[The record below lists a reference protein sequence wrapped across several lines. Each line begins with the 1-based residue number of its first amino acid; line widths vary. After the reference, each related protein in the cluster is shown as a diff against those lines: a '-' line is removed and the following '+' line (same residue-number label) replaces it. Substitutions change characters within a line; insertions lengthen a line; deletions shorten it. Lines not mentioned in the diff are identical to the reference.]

1 MTHQGRPWLTAL
13 TGFIALLMGFCE
25 FYTYKIGWHPFSNPW
40 NRARLLHVEDIPM
53 VLAAGA
59 ATFIVLTLLLRL
71 LEKNSSDSGKG
82 RTWRQSSRCAFCA
95 DCSISFSGM
104 DALLSRVLSGNRNE

>member
-40 NRARLLHVEDIPM
+40 NRVRLLHVEDIPM

-71 LEKNSSDSGKG
+71 LEKIPPIPERKD
-82 RTWRQSSRCAFCA
+82 WRQSSRCAFCA

>member
-25 FYTYKIGWHPFSNPW
+25 FYTYRIGWHPFSNPW

-59 ATFIVLTLLLRL
+59 ATFIVLTLLLWL
-71 LEKNSSDSGKG
+71 LEKIPPIPEKQSVSMHFTHQLEQEKG
-82 RTWRQSSRCAFCA
+82 TMEFPSHGVFRFGGR
-95 DCSISFSGM
+95 
-104 DALLSRVLSGNRNE
+104 

>member
-40 NRARLLHVEDIPM
+40 NRVRLLHVEDIPM
-53 VLAAGA
+53 VLALPLSSYLRCFSGCLRKFLRFRKRKDLEA
-59 ATFIVLTLLLRL
+59 VLSMRLLR
-71 LEKNSSDSGKG
+71 
-82 RTWRQSSRCAFCA
+82 
-95 DCSISFSGM
+95 
-104 DALLSRVLSGNRNE
+104 